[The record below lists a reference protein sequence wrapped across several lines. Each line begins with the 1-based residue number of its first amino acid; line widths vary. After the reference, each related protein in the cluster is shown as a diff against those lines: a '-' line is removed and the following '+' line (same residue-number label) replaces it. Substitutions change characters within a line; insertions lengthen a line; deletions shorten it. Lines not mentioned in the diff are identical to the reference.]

1 MQLLHAFGVH
11 WSLLLAQAVNFVI
24 LLVVLNKF
32 VYGPVLKVID
42 QRRKLAR
49 ETVEKA
55 KEIDHLRQSMEREH
69 KDVLRKADEEAGAIL
84 QRAKAEAEAL
94 RKETEEQAHHKA
106 EQIMAAG
113 MRRLEGE
120 RANVLAELQ
129 GTLSKLIVLSTEKII
144 RRALTDDDQKR
155 LVTHLQDSLPDAL
168 SS

>member
-1 MQLLHAFGVH
+1 MQLLQAFGVH
-11 WSLLLAQAVNFVI
+11 WSLLLAQVVNFI
-24 LLVVLNKF
+24 LLIIVLNKF

-42 QRRKLAR
+42 QRRKIAA
-49 ETVEKA
+49 ETIEKA
-55 KEIDHLRQSMEREH
+55 KEIAHLRQSMEREH

-106 EQIMAAG
+106 EQIVEAG

-120 RANVLAELQ
+120 RASVLAELQ
-129 GTLSKLIVLSTEKII
+129 QTLGKLIVLSTEKIL
-144 RRALTDDDQKR
+144 RRALSDEDQKR
-155 LVTHLQDSLPDAL
+155 LVTHLQDSLPDAF